1 MPISRSGSRLRS
13 VLLIVLLFPLTLPA
27 VTPAEAWRALADSR
41 PQDVLR
47 MLRSLPAGRETQLI
61 RALALMHR
69 QPVTD
74 EALRQ
79 AEILLVSLA
88 AGEDDFALQAHF
100 LQARLHQVHYA
111 QPDPAR
117 AAELYAALAARQPGS
132 RWAQLARV
140 KLALLQLYVLPTP
153 AGPEA
158 RLQAAEAELARLA
171 EPALQRDLHLQI
183 GLAGLHHGLPPARV
197 LPHLLAADRIGG
209 VPGVAQEDL
218 VLQIGELS
226 LRVGD
231 FATARAYFERYLR
244 DYAVNPRCFTV
255 RHRLRELEARAAAE
269 GSS

>member
-1 MPISRSGSRLRS
+1 MPLTLSGPSRRP
-13 VLLIVLLFPLTLPA
+13 VLLFALILALPLSA
-27 VTPAEAWRALADSR
+27 ATPAEAWRALAASR
-41 PQDVLR
+41 PQEALR
-47 MLRSLPAGRETQLI
+47 LLKSLPEGRETQLI
-61 RALALMHR
+61 RALALTHQ

-74 EALRQ
+74 ETLRQ
-79 AEILLVSLA
+79 AELLLTSLA
-88 AGEDDFALQAHF
+88 AGEDDFALQAHY

-111 QPDPAR
+111 EPDPAR
-117 AAELYAALAARQPGS
+117 AAELYTTLAARQPGS

-140 KLALLQLYVLPTP
+140 KLALLHLYILPAA

-158 RLQAAEAELARLA
+158 RLQQAEALLARLT

-197 LPHLLAADRIGG
+197 LPHLRAAERIGG

-218 VLQIGELS
+218 LLQIGELS

-231 FATARAYFERYLR
+231 LATSREYFERYLR

-255 RHRLRELEARAAAE
+255 RHRLRHLEELAVKEARP
-269 GSS
+269 